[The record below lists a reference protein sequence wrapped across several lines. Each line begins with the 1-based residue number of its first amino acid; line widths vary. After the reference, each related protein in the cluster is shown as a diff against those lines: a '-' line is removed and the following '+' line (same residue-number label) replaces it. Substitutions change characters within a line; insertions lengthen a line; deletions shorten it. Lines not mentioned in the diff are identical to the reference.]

1 MTRRIVGISAG
12 FCALAVAGF
21 VGVASVNGGAEEE
34 SAEWI
39 YELRTYTTAE
49 GKLPAL
55 HARFR
60 DHTMKLFEKHGMK
73 NVAYWTPMDKEN
85 TLVYIVAHRS
95 ETAAKKSWAGFI
107 SDPDWQKAYKASRSD
122 GPLVTGID
130 KHFLTPTDYSPMK

>member
-1 MTRRIVGISAG
+1 MTRRMLGFSAG
-12 FCALAVAGF
+12 FCALAVAAF
-21 VGVASVNGGAEEE
+21 AGVANVDGGAEEE
-34 SAEWI
+34 AAEWV

-73 NVAYWTPMDKEN
+73 NVAYWTPMEKEN

-95 ETAAKKSWAGFI
+95 EDAAKKSWAGFI
-107 SDPDWQKAYKASRSD
+107 SDPDWQKAYKESRSD
-122 GPLVTGID
+122 GALVTGIE